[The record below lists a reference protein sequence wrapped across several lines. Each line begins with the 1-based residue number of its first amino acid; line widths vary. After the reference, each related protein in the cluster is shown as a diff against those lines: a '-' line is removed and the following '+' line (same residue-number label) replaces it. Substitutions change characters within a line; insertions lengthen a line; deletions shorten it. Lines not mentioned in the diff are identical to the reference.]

1 MIGMIALAGIIVRN
15 SILLVDFIELARARG
30 TSVSEAVVEA
40 GLVRARPILLTAAAV
55 VVGGVVMVGD
65 PIFQGLGIA
74 MISGALVATLLTL
87 VVIPLLYADLVGGS
101 RPTGGATL

>member
-1 MIGMIALAGIIVRN
+1 
-15 SILLVDFIELARARG
+15 
-30 TSVSEAVVEA
+30 
-40 GLVRARPILLTAAAV
+40 
-55 VVGGVVMVGD
+55 MVGD